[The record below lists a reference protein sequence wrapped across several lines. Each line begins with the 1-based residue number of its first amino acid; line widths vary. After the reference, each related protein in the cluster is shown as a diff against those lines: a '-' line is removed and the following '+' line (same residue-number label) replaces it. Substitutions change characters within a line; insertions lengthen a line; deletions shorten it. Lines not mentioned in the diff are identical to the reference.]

1 MNPLTGGAYYSEIG
15 SRGIRPSYSAAKSKE
30 GVSSVVFGDNS
41 FNFDSNFIEEERQR
55 RQAEFQRK
63 QESYMKRREANV
75 LKDAGRWQAVEED
88 YRRSLQNLEVKRDRW
103 RAGQKNNPSE
113 AFNVI
118 TLDYDQTEQGDYLRK
133 RDDDKKYREGLRMNN
148 LDTKMNSG
156 YNIINGAARQ
166 SPLPNRYF

>member
-1 MNPLTGGAYYSEIG
+1 MNPLTGGINNSDFG
-15 SRGIRPSYSAAKSKE
+15 SRGIRPSYSATKSKE

-41 FNFDSNFIEEERQR
+41 FNFNSNFIEEERQR

-63 QESYMKRREANV
+63 QESYMKRREANI

-88 YRRSLQNLEVKRDRW
+88 YKRSLQNLEIKRDQW

-118 TLDYDQTEQGDYLRK
+118 TLDYDQTDKGDYLRK
-133 RDDDKKYREGLRMNN
+133 RDEEKKYREGLRMNN